1 MNSHFV
7 GCDVGDTEGLE
18 DGVIVGCIVGVRE
31 GVLEGAKRKIER
43 RGLEVVRPKI

>member
-18 DGVIVGCIVGVRE
+18 DGVIVGCIVGLRE
-31 GVLEGAKRKIER
+31 GVLEGAKDREARIGSGET
-43 RGLEVVRPKI
+43 